1 MKSWKRKLRMGMVG
15 GGRGA
20 FIGAV
25 HRTAAVM
32 DQQIEIAAG
41 CFSRDPGNNAATAKD
56 LYIDPSR
63 CYATYAEMAKAE
75 GKLPADERIDF
86 VTIVTP
92 NVSHYEICKAF
103 LTAGIHVVCDKPM
116 TYTLDE
122 ARRLVKLV
130 EKSKCVFALTHN
142 YTGYPMMK
150 HARELFRTGKMG
162 KVQKVLVEYLQD
174 FFAVSP
180 TGVVEGLNAWRFDP
194 KVAGAAG
201 TLGDV
206 GTHCLNL
213 VEYVTGD
220 PVTELCAD
228 MATFAPRRKLDDDSN
243 VLLRF
248 KRGGKG
254 VLTVSQCAVGE
265 ENGFRLRVFAS
276 RGAILW
282 QQEDPNYLQ
291 VYWWGKPRRELTR
304 ANDKYMSKVSN
315 AYCRLPKGHPEG
327 FIEAFANLYCDIAE
341 AVRRALDGKP
351 MKTKD
356 YGFPTVY
363 DGLRGMQFIT
373 QSVKSNAAGGV
384 WMKM

>member
-1 MKSWKRKLRMGMVG
+1 MESWKRKLRMGMVG

-32 DQQIEIAAG
+32 DQQIDIVAG
-41 CFSRDPGNNAATAKD
+41 CFSRDVENTRATGEE
-56 LYIDPSR
+56 LYLDPAR
-63 CYATYAEMAKAE
+63 CYKTHGEMADAE
-75 GKLPADERIDF
+75 AKLPADVRIDF

-228 MATFAPRRKLDDDSN
+228 MATFAPGRKLDDDSN

-265 ENGFRLRVFAS
+265 ENGFRLRIFAS
-276 RGAILW
+276 RGAVLW
-282 QQEDPNYLQ
+282 QQENPNYLQ

-341 AVRRALDGKP
+341 AVRRSLDGKP

-363 DGLRGMQFIT
+363 DGLRGMAFIT

>member
-1 MKSWKRKLRMGMVG
+1 MKSWKRRLRMGMVG

-25 HRTAAVM
+25 HRIAAVM
-32 DQQIEIAAG
+32 DQQIEVVAG
-41 CFSRDPGNNAATAKD
+41 CFSRDLKNNRATAKD

-63 CYATYAEMAKAE
+63 CYATYGEMAKAE
-75 GKLPADERIDF
+75 AKLPADERIDF
-86 VTIVTP
+86 VTVVTP

-103 LTAGIHVVCDKPM
+103 LDAGHHVVCDKPM

-122 ARRLVKLV
+122 AKRLAKLV
-130 EKSKCVFALTHN
+130 EKSKRVFALTHN
-142 YTGYPMMK
+142 YTGYPMIK
-150 HARELFRTGKMG
+150 HARKLFRDGTLG

-180 TGVVEGLNAWRFDP
+180 SGEIGGLNAWRFDP
-194 KVAGAAG
+194 KQAGAAG
-201 TLGDV
+201 TLGDIA
-206 GTHCLNL
+206 THCFNL

-220 PVTELCAD
+220 PATEVLAD
-228 MATFAPRRKLDDDSN
+228 MNTFAPGRKLDDDSN
-243 VLLRF
+243 LLLRF
-248 KRGGKG
+248 AGGGRGM
-254 VLTVSQCAVGE
+254 LTVSQCAVGE

-276 RGAILW
+276 KGAVLW
-282 QQEDPNYLQ
+282 EQENPNYLK
-291 VYWWGKPRRELTR
+291 VYLYGKPLQTLTR
-304 ANDKYMSKVSN
+304 ANDHYMTAEST

-351 MKTKD
+351 MKTED
-356 YGFPTVY
+356 YAFPTVY
-363 DGLRGMQFIT
+363 DGVRGMQFIT
-373 QSVKSNAAGGV
+373 QSLKSNAAGGV